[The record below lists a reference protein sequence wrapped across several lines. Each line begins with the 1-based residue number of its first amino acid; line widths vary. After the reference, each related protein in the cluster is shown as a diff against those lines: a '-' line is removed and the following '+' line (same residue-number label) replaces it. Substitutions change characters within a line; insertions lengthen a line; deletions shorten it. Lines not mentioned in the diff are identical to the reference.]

1 MEGSEF
7 RISPIGVVRSPV
19 KTRPADDAWGGVV
32 SKIELN
38 GRRFSQESMAGLQD
52 FSHIQVVFYFHLVSP
67 EEIQSGA
74 RHPGSRTDW
83 PKVGIFAQ
91 RTRLRPNRL
100 GVSTCR
106 LLRVDGLSLSVLDL
120 DAVDE
125 TPVIDLKPYVLEFGP
140 KGDVRQPAWA
150 SELMSTYFD
159 PLEK

>member
-1 MEGSEF
+1 MESSEF
-7 RISPIGVVRSPV
+7 RISSIGVVRSPV
-19 KTRPADDAWGGVV
+19 KTRPTDDAWGGVV

-38 GRRFSQESMAGLQD
+38 GRQFSLESMAGLQD

-74 RHPGSRTDW
+74 RHPRSRTDW

-106 LLRVDGLSLSVLDL
+106 LLRVDGLSLTVLDL

-125 TPVIDLKPYVLEFGP
+125 TPVIDLKPYMLEFGP

>member
-1 MEGSEF
+1 
-7 RISPIGVVRSPV
+7 
-19 KTRPADDAWGGVV
+19 
-32 SKIELN
+32 
-38 GRRFSQESMAGLQD
+38 MAGLQD

-74 RHPGSRTDW
+74 RHPRSRTDW

-106 LLRVDGLSLSVLDL
+106 LLRVDGLSLTVLDL

-159 PLEK
+159 PPEK